1 MMKALLTPAEVAAKL
16 RCSKKTLAAHVRAG
30 SIRYIIIGHG
40 TKRPRRAFTEVDV
53 EEFIERQTRRDLPV
67 QGIIPTRR
75 STASAR
81 AGEVLGFMALREK
94 LKAKRL

>member
-1 MMKALLTPAEVAAKL
+1 
-16 RCSKKTLAAHVRAG
+16 
-30 SIRYIIIGHG
+30 
-40 TKRPRRAFTEVDV
+40 VDV

-81 AGEVLGFMALREK
+81 AGEVLGFMALLEK